1 MQVFRCQTQLLAI
14 DTMKKCIKCNVYKNL
29 DQYYKNTRC
38 LDGLEGKCK
47 ACKSVYRKVQYKNNR
62 DKELFNNAVWRKN
75 NPERYKQ
82 LGREYYQK
90 NKEYHNAFMQK
101 HYYENKAMYLA
112 KNAKYRASKLKA
124 TPSWLTE
131 KQLNDINTIYKACAK
146 ITERTGKA
154 HHVDHIIPLQ
164 GVDVCGLHVPWN
176 LAILPASMN
185 LAKHNKHNSW
195 DTK

>member
-1 MQVFRCQTQLLAI
+1 MQVFRCQTRLLAI
-14 DTMKKCIKCNVYKNL
+14 DTMKKCIKCNNSKSLDLFYK
-29 DQYYKNTRC
+29 DKSKK
-38 LDGLEGKCK
+38 DGHTSYCK
-47 ACKSVYRKVQYKNNR
+47 VCSANKSKSHYANN
-62 DKELFNNAVWRKN
+62 KEAAIKRASDWYAN
-75 NPERYKQ
+75 
-82 LGREYYQK
+82 
-90 NKEYHNAFMQK
+90 NKEYRQAYRRK
-101 HYYENKAMYLA
+101 HYLENKGQYNSSINLR
-112 KNAKYRASKLKA
+112 RAAKLKA

-131 KQLNDINTIYKACAK
+131 KQLNDIYAIYKSCAK

>member
-1 MQVFRCQTQLLAI
+1 
-14 DTMKKCIKCNVYKNL
+14 
-29 DQYYKNTRC
+29 
-38 LDGLEGKCK
+38 
-47 ACKSVYRKVQYKNNR
+47 
-62 DKELFNNAVWRKN
+62 
-75 NPERYKQ
+75 
-82 LGREYYQK
+82 
-90 NKEYHNAFMQK
+90 MQK